1 MGWEFWRKDASRTD
15 AIKYMIQISNL
26 TKKFGS
32 VVVLQGIS
40 MTLKPGKIYGFVGRN
55 GSGKTML
62 MRHMLGFVHPT
73 EGTIAYDGKELG
85 KDIEM
90 PENVGA
96 IIENPG
102 FLSEYTGFRNL
113 QLLGRIRGKVT
124 DEEIRESIRT
134 VGLDP
139 NSRKRVGTYSLGMR
153 QRLGIAQAL
162 MENPDILLLDEP
174 LSGLDNDGVEEIR
187 KVFLAQ
193 REKGKTVVLASHSN
207 EDIAIL
213 CDEVFRFDK
222 GRIIEHIVRE
232 DSAGRHQL

>member
-1 MGWEFWRKDASRTD
+1 
-15 AIKYMIQISNL
+15 MIQITNL
-26 TKKFGS
+26 TKKFGTAT
-32 VVVLQGIS
+32 VLDDINL
-40 MTLKPGKIYGFVGRN
+40 TLEPGKIYGLVGRN

-62 MRHMLGFVHPT
+62 LKHMLGFVRPA
-73 EGTIAYDGKELG
+73 EGTISYDGRLLW

-96 IIENPG
+96 IIESPG
-102 FLSEYTGFRNL
+102 FLTEYSGFRNL
-113 QLLGRIRGKVT
+113 QLLATIRGKIT
-124 DEEIRESIRT
+124 DIQIRDAITT

-139 NSRKRVGTYSLGMR
+139 DSKKKVSSYSLGMR

-174 LSGLDNDGVEEIR
+174 LSGLDNDGVDEIR

-222 GRIIEHIVRE
+222 GKIIEHIVQEKSGDGGNPNFNNPIGERK
-232 DSAGRHQL
+232 